1 MNDRATTSERVV
13 LTIPPHASWVRL
25 ARLTVAGV
33 ASRLGFGVDDVEA
46 LRIGIDELA
55 MVLLDDAE
63 GDGDLTITYIPSDA
77 GLVVEGRRP
86 RRSGVTDP
94 LEPPASIVAQILS
107 TVVDEWEL
115 DAVDGA
121 ATFRC
126 RKRPETVVS

>member
-1 MNDRATTSERVV
+1 VNDPKTTSERVI
-13 LTIPPHASWVRL
+13 LTIRPHASWVRL

-63 GDGDLTITYIPSDA
+63 GDGDLTIIYEPSDT
-77 GLVVEGRRP
+77 GLVVEGHRP
-86 RRSGVTDP
+86 RRAGVTSP
-94 LEPPASIVAQILS
+94 LDPPASIVAQILS
-107 TVVDEWEL
+107 TVVDEWHL
-115 DAVDGA
+115 TAVDGA

-126 RKRPETVVS
+126 HKRPETVVS